1 MCGIIGINSKN
12 KNLQKA
18 LNLLKDRG
26 PDNRGIYRAK
36 NATLGHTRLSIIDL
50 SSCGSQP
57 MKKDNLTIVFNGEI
71 YNYKELANSENISIT
86 SDTQILLHMYQK
98 YGKGFL
104 NKLNGMFAFVIY
116 DERDNSFFGARD
128 TFGKKPLFY
137 YNYGGNFIFSSRI
150 NAILELLDFT
160 PEPNLDAIDSYL
172 SFMSPTKTQT
182 FYKNIFKIEAG
193 SAFTYKNGELNSY
206 KFETLDDIKTQ
217 NINFDEAKNKV
228 LNLLKTSLEIRLRSD
243 VPVSFLLSGGLDSS
257 LLCAL
262 YAKEY
267 GNNFD
272 TFSLGFNEYKTYD
285 ETSWANNVAKYIGSN
300 HHRIELGKKD
310 FFDIFEKFYDFVDEP
325 LADSATI
332 PTYFL
337 SKKIHEN
344 GYKVALSGEGSDECF
359 MGYDLY
365 FRVLEFYQKNLN
377 KESYPLISKD
387 YEYLRRK
394 ELNLPIYGSAGEVFT
409 KYQKEN
415 LLKNQTIYEQL
426 SYYKNGYDGLK
437 QMSYIDFKIWVS
449 EVLTT
454 KIDRASMANSLEI
467 RSPFLDINLVKF
479 SLSIPDRIKFKT
491 TNKEI
496 LKSIAYNYLPKETI
510 ERKKKG
516 FSSPFIEWVIDEMGD
531 NIVNEILSINKFI
544 PLFNEDFVKILYQ
557 KAIGGRFKQHL
568 WTLLHLAIWLKKGTK
583 YDMV

>member
-26 PDNRGIYRAK
+26 PDNSGIYRAK

-193 SAFTYKNGELNSY
+193 SAFTYKIGELNSY
-206 KFETLDDIKTQ
+206 KFETLDDIY
-217 NINFDEAKNKV
+217 I
-228 LNLLKTSLEIRLRSD
+228 
-243 VPVSFLLSGGLDSS
+243 
-257 LLCAL
+257 
-262 YAKEY
+262 
-267 GNNFD
+267 
-272 TFSLGFNEYKTYD
+272 
-285 ETSWANNVAKYIGSN
+285 AKY
-300 HHRIELGKKD
+300 
-310 FFDIFEKFYDFVDEP
+310 KF
-325 LADSATI
+325 
-332 PTYFL
+332 
-337 SKKIHEN
+337 
-344 GYKVALSGEGSDECF
+344 
-359 MGYDLY
+359 
-365 FRVLEFYQKNLN
+365 
-377 KESYPLISKD
+377 
-387 YEYLRRK
+387 
-394 ELNLPIYGSAGEVFT
+394 
-409 KYQKEN
+409 
-415 LLKNQTIYEQL
+415 
-426 SYYKNGYDGLK
+426 
-437 QMSYIDFKIWVS
+437 
-449 EVLTT
+449 
-454 KIDRASMANSLEI
+454 
-467 RSPFLDINLVKF
+467 
-479 SLSIPDRIKFKT
+479 
-491 TNKEI
+491 
-496 LKSIAYNYLPKETI
+496 
-510 ERKKKG
+510 
-516 FSSPFIEWVIDEMGD
+516 
-531 NIVNEILSINKFI
+531 
-544 PLFNEDFVKILYQ
+544 
-557 KAIGGRFKQHL
+557 
-568 WTLLHLAIWLKKGTK
+568 
-583 YDMV
+583 

>member
-12 KNLQKA
+12 ENLQKA

-26 PDNRGIYRAK
+26 PDSSGVYRAK

-104 NKLNGMFAFVIY
+104 SKLNGMFAFVIY
-116 DERDNSFFGARD
+116 DEQDNSFFGARD

-160 PEPNLDAIDSYL
+160 PEPNLDALDSYL
-172 SFMSPTKTQT
+172 SFMSPTRTQT

-193 SAFTYKNGELNSY
+193 SAFTYKNGKLNSY
-206 KFETLDDIKTQ
+206 KFETLDGIKTQ
-217 NINFDEAKNKV
+217 SINFDEAKSEV

-267 GNNFD
+267 DKNFD

-285 ETSWANNVAKYIGSN
+285 ETNWASSVAKYIGSN
-300 HHRIELGKKD
+300 HHRIELEKKD

-365 FRVLEFYQKNLN
+365 FRVLEFYQKNLK

-409 KYQKEN
+409 KYQKES
-415 LLKNQTIYEQL
+415 LLKNQTICEQL
-426 SYYKNGYDGLK
+426 SYYQNGYDGLT

-467 RSPFLDINLVKF
+467 RSPFLDVNLVKF
-479 SLSIPDRIKFKT
+479 SLSIPDNIKFKT

-557 KAIGGRFKQHL
+557 KAIDGRFKQHL
-568 WTLLHLAIWLKKGTK
+568 WTLLHLAIWLKKRYK
-583 YDMV
+583 I